1 MSSQRAIKTPSVPL
15 KSFWV
20 HHWSE
25 TLRKGHFHRVAFQ
38 ALPAAPWRNCLTECA
53 FGVGSQLS
61 GHAVCILTALSS
73 AVAGGV
79 STARGHD
86 IWSALLVGTTIYAAS
101 VVVRFLLSR
110 DRRLPS
116 LKMVTLGLAFGI
128 AVSAGIDRARAYS
141 HHQEVTNWYQ
151 GLSDAD
157 RRQVRGKVRHWMETQ
172 SVSQRTSL
180 EETAQLMGYDFAED
194 YVVINFCAPSN
205 KELTAI
211 WEDVRRFNPH

>member
-1 MSSQRAIKTPSVPL
+1 M
-15 KSFWV
+15 
-20 HHWSE
+20 
-25 TLRKGHFHRVAFQ
+25 
-38 ALPAAPWRNCLTECA
+38 
-53 FGVGSQLS
+53 GSQLS
-61 GHAVCILTALSS
+61 GHAVCIVTALSS

-101 VVVRFLLSR
+101 VVVRFLSSR

-116 LKMVTLGLAFGI
+116 FKMAALGLAFGI
-128 AVSAGIDRARAYS
+128 AVSAGIDTARVYS
-141 HHQEVTNWYQ
+141 HHQEITNWYQ

-172 SVSQRTSL
+172 SASQRTSL
-180 EETAQLMGYDFAED
+180 VETAQLMGYEFTED
-194 YVVINFCAPSN
+194 YVVINFCTPSN

-211 WEDVRRFNPH
+211 WEDVRRFNRIQSNALIGRR